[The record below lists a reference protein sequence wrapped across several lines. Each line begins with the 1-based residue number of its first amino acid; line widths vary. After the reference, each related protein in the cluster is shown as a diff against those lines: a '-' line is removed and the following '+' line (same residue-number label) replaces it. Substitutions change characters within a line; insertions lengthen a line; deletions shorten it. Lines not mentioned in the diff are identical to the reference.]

1 MQKDSKGRK
10 ESRAV
15 GGGAQGEEPGK
26 ELGEGGITK
35 GRRGS
40 SAQGWAAI
48 PLQRWMP
55 FIRWAPQQ
63 LADVT
68 HQFLFLLK
76 RTEKKN
82 VYTVQKSWH
91 PLWDQ
96 PADTSEPL
104 RVMS

>member
-1 MQKDSKGRK
+1 MMQKDSKGRK

-26 ELGEGGITK
+26 EPGVVEITK

-40 SAQGWAAI
+40 PARGWAAI

-76 RTEKKN
+76 RTEKKMCIQRRSPGIPSGTN
-82 VYTVQKSWH
+82 LLTRQNC
-91 PLWDQ
+91 
-96 PADTSEPL
+96 SE
-104 RVMS
+104 

>member
-1 MQKDSKGRK
+1 M
-10 ESRAV
+10 

-76 RTEKKN
+76 RTEKKKC
-82 VYTVQKSWH
+82 VYSAEVLAS
-91 PLWDQ
+91 PLG
-96 PADTSEPL
+96 PTC
-104 RVMS
+104 